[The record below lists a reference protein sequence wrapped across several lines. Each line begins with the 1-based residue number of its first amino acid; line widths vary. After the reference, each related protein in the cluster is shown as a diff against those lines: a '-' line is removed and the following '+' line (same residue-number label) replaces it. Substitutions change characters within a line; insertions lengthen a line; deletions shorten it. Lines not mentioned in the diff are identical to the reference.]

1 MNIIS
6 LITSRLPRSLPRG
19 TAEFETFVDRIYDIT
34 GPVAD
39 KKSVRFVLADF
50 MLRLSPDKEGNAK
63 SSLPDKYFVDH
74 VFMATSKQV
83 AAYVFED
90 IKNQQKAE
98 QKALADAAKAAEE
111 AKLQAEK
118 DALAV
123 SITEK
128 SQQALVEPQAAD
140 LSRGKQTQPAAVT
153 APGAIPAN
161 GQQQ

>member
-1 MNIIS
+1 MNLIS
-6 LITSRLPRSLPRG
+6 QISSRLPRSLPRG

-50 MLRLSPDKEGNAK
+50 MLRLSPDKEGKAK

-74 VFMATSKQV
+74 VLMAASKQV

-98 QKALADAAKAAEE
+98 QQKAIADAKAAEE
-111 AKLQAEK
+111 AKLTA
-118 DALAV
+118 
-123 SITEK
+123 
-128 SQQALVEPQAAD
+128 
-140 LSRGKQTQPAAVT
+140 QTQPAADT
-153 APGAIPAN
+153 APETPPTN
-161 GQQQ
+161 GQQKL